1 MVLNL
6 GDISSI
12 PVSLDRIQQNI
23 INTTEQ
29 MFSGRVSLWV
39 SSTAFN
45 SSQVELSPISELAT
59 TSECIPIMLD
69 VIKKGRIIS
78 RQTSSDNSDL
88 SDLYSIAAPITNS
101 GRVIGALCV
110 DRNHVPF
117 SRSER
122 KVFKALVLQ
131 TGITLA
137 VAWKMI
143 ANERSIELLE
153 LVRSVS
159 QQIINV
165 YDIDELSSRV
175 TNLIL
180 DTFHYY
186 YVAVLTVDPDSDRLQ
201 FRHSAVRQA
210 IGSDNNSSI
219 SWDIS
224 INLGDGIIGRVALM
238 GKEILENDVAISKYY
253 RHFEVLPETKAEFA
267 LPFVI
272 GDRTIGVIDVQSD
285 KVNAF
290 GEVDIMV
297 LRALADSIALAIN
310 NAQLYSD
317 VNRRAGHLI
326 TVGDISKAIAS
337 ILDFDHLLN
346 DIVSLIHIRF
356 SIPRVNLFTVH
367 PGRGK
372 IYFRAGAGQL
382 PNGELLVPFEFFYDI
397 DDLSFPVSW
406 SVLNRHSVTVK
417 NYREDPRFTTTPS
430 PAGAILS
437 EHVIPLMFGGE
448 VLGIL
453 DLQSHQVDDFKHDII
468 FLIETLADY
477 ISVAIRNANL
487 YSSEQWRRQVSESV
501 GEVAG
506 LLSADIELEKVL
518 ERILE
523 ELQKTLPFDVS
534 AIWLLDDF
542 ETETGLGQ
550 YTSPLRLA
558 AIYPETEDLL
568 QLMQINDLPGSLSP
582 WIVEAL
588 DSKTPLIRSASSPY
602 EPIGAFLNYPTEY
615 SAIAAQL
622 RAGNQT
628 LGLLVLTHRAPGRYG
643 SESRTM
649 TATFANYSA
658 VAIKNTKLYEAA
670 HDQAW
675 VATVLLQVTEATQ
688 SITTVKELIET
699 VVRIIPRLVGLK
711 SCVLFIR
718 DDITETFSSVSQ
730 SGLDEIQVKDYE
742 SWLISFGEVR
752 AFDQIMEEK
761 IPIII
766 DHSTIPVDIARNRFS
781 SLDFDRNLF
790 GLFPMVAQNNVRG
803 AILINFDTGDNVIT
817 PISAGLFEEKFTILQ
832 GIANQTAVAL
842 DNIQLL
848 QSQEEE
854 TYISVAL
861 LQVAQAIVSLNN
873 LDEILSTIVRITPL
887 LVGVKRCV
895 IFICDEE
902 KQEFHLSQHYGV
914 SKQELSDLR
923 NNIQFSDHFLLQ
935 SIRLAD
941 APVFRHLAGDNEPPH
956 LWEQY
961 TADDIFLFHTEAD
974 MPEGRSDADRELLKF
989 KGRLLYGIPLAIK
1002 GEVLGIM
1009 IVEEADNPRGTPT
1022 YNIRQRRLEIVTGI
1036 TQQAA
1041 LAIHNDRLQRELV
1054 GRERL
1059 EREMQLAREIQTTFL
1074 PDIIPDIPGWD
1085 LDVHWRPARQ
1095 VGGDFYDLINFG
1107 DGRIGF
1113 IIADVADKGMPAALF
1128 MTLVRTLI
1136 RAAAKDDQ
1144 SPANILMQV
1153 NNLLVPDAKQGM
1165 FVTVLIAVFAP
1176 DDGTL
1181 IYANAGH
1188 NPGII
1193 HRTQNGSFQDLPPTG
1208 MALGVVEETIISERC
1223 VSINPGDQVI
1233 FYTDGITEAFSI
1245 TDEMFGIDRLKATI
1259 LTCSEIPANELLRN
1273 IEYALSSFING
1284 APQSDDITVAALIK
1298 KFC

>member
-6 GDISSI
+6 GDLSSI

-29 MFSGRVSLWV
+29 MFSGRVSLWL
-39 SSTAFN
+39 SNTAFN
-45 SSQVELSPISELAT
+45 SSQVEHFPISELASA
-59 TSECIPIMLD
+59 SECTPIMLD

-78 RQTSSDNSDL
+78 RQTSSDNCDL

-101 GRVIGALCV
+101 SRVIGVLSV
-110 DRNHVPF
+110 DRKHTPF
-117 SRSER
+117 SRSE
-122 KVFKALVLQ
+122 KKAFKALVLQ

-137 VAWKMI
+137 VAWKLL

-175 TNLIL
+175 INLIL

-186 YVAVLTVDPDSDRLQ
+186 YVAVFTVDPDSDRLQ
-201 FRHSAVRQA
+201 FRHSAVRQD

-224 INLGDGIIGRVALM
+224 INRGEGIIGRVALL
-238 GKEILENDVAISKYY
+238 GQEILENDVAISKYY

-272 GDRTIGVIDVQSD
+272 GDRTIGVLDVQSD
-285 KVNAF
+285 KADAF
-290 GEVDIMV
+290 GEVDVMV

-310 NAQLYSD
+310 NAHLYSD
-317 VNRRAGHLI
+317 VNRRAGHLA

-372 IYFRAGAGQL
+372 IFYRAGAGQL
-382 PNGELLVPFEFFYDI
+382 PNGELLVPFEFSYDI
-397 DDLSFPVSW
+397 NDPSTPVSW
-406 SVLNRHSVTVK
+406 SVLNRQSTTV
-417 NYREDPRFTTTPS
+417 NNFREDSRFTTTPGS
-430 PAGAILS
+430 SEAILS

-448 VLGIL
+448 VLGVL
-453 DLQSHQVDDFKHDII
+453 DLQSHQVDDFKQDII
-468 FLIETLADY
+468 FLIEALADY
-477 ISVAIRNANL
+477 VSVALRNANL
-487 YSSEQWRRQVSESV
+487 YSSEQWRRQVSESL

-523 ELQKTLPFDVS
+523 ELQKTLPCDVS

-558 AIYPETEDLL
+558 AIYPETEDLR
-568 QLMQINDLPGSLSP
+568 QLMQLNELPGSLSP

-588 DSKTPLIRSASSPY
+588 DSKKPLIRSTTSPY
-602 EPIGAFLNYPTEY
+602 EPIGAFLNYPPEY

-628 LGLLVLTHRAPGRYG
+628 LGLLVLTHRATGRYG
-643 SESRTM
+643 SESRSM

-688 SITTVKELIET
+688 SITSIKELIET

-718 DDITETFSSVSQ
+718 DDATETFSSASQ

-742 SWLISFGEVR
+742 SWLISPGEVS
-752 AFDQIMEEK
+752 AFDQIIEEK

-766 DHSTIPVDIARNRFS
+766 DHATIPVDIARKRFP

-803 AILINFDTGDNVIT
+803 AILINFDTDDNAIT
-817 PISAGLFEEKFTILQ
+817 PISGLFEEKFTILQ

-873 LDEILSTIVRITPL
+873 LDEILSTIVRITPI

-895 IFICDEE
+895 LFICDEE
-902 KQEFHLSQHYGV
+902 KQEFQLSQHYGV
-914 SKQELSDLR
+914 SKLELSELR
-923 NNIQFSDHFLLQ
+923 NIQFSDHFLLQ

-941 APVFRHLAGDNEPPH
+941 APFFRHLGDDNETPK

-961 TADDIFLFHTEAD
+961 SSDDIFLLHTAAD
-974 MPEGRSDADRELLKF
+974 TPEGRSDADRELLKY
-989 KGRLLYGIPLAIK
+989 KGRLLYGIPLSIK
-1002 GEVLGIM
+1002 GNVLGIM
-1009 IVEEADNPRGTPT
+1009 VVEEADNPRGTPT
-1022 YNIRQRRLEIVTGI
+1022 YNIRQRRLEIITGI

-1085 LDVHWRPARQ
+1085 LDIHWRPARQ
-1095 VGGDFYDLINFG
+1095 VGGDFYDLISFG
-1107 DGRIGF
+1107 DGRIGL
-1113 IIADVADKGMPAALF
+1113 IMADVADKGMPAALF

-1144 SPANILMQV
+1144 SPANILMQA

-1165 FVTVLIAVFAP
+1165 FVTVLIAVFTP

-1193 HRTQNGSFQDLPPTG
+1193 HHTQNGSFQDLPPTG
-1208 MALGVVEETIISERC
+1208 MALGVIEGTIISEQC

-1259 LTCSEIPANELLRN
+1259 LTCNQMPANELLRN

-1284 APQSDDITVAALIK
+1284 APQSDDITVAALIRRIR
-1298 KFC
+1298 

>member
-6 GDISSI
+6 GDLSSI

-23 INTTEQ
+23 IKTTEAI
-29 MFSGRVSLWV
+29 FSGQVSLWL
-39 SSTAFN
+39 SSTAFT
-45 SSQVELSPISELAT
+45 SSQETLFPIPELAS
-59 TSECIPIMLD
+59 TSECTPIMLD
-69 VIKKGRIIS
+69 ALKKGRIIS
-78 RQTSSDNSDL
+78 RQTSSDDSDL
-88 SDLYSIAAPITNS
+88 SDLFVIAAPIMNS
-101 GRVIGALCV
+101 GKVIGVLCV
-110 DRNHVPF
+110 DRQHATF
-117 SRSER
+117 SRSEK
-122 KVFKALVLQ
+122 KVLKALVLQ
-131 TGITLA
+131 AGITLA
-137 VAWKMI
+137 VAWKLI
-143 ANERSIELLE
+143 VDQRSIELLE
-153 LVRSVS
+153 LVRSVG

-180 DTFHYY
+180 NTFQYY
-186 YVAVLTVDPDSDRLQ
+186 YVAVLTIDPDSDQLQ
-201 FRHSAVRQA
+201 FRHSAVRQE
-210 IGSDNNSSI
+210 IGTDNNSSI

-224 INLGDGIIGRVALM
+224 INRGEGIIGRVALL
-238 GKEILENDVAISKYY
+238 GQEILENDVAISKDY

-290 GEVDIMV
+290 GEVDVMV

-317 VNRRAGHLI
+317 VTRRAGHLA

-346 DIVSLIHIRF
+346 DIVSLIHIQF

-372 IYFRAGAGQL
+372 IFFRAGAGQL

-397 DDLSFPVSW
+397 NDTSFPVSW

-417 NYREDPRFTTTPS
+417 NFREDSRFTTTPS
-430 PAGAILS
+430 PSGAILS

-453 DLQSHQVDDFKHDII
+453 DLQSHQIDDFKPDII

-523 ELQKTLPFDVS
+523 ELQKTLPCDVS
-534 AIWLLDDF
+534 SIWLLDDF

-550 YTSPLRLA
+550 YTSRLRLA

-582 WIVEAL
+582 WVVEAL

-602 EPIGAFLNYPTEY
+602 EPIGAFLNYPPEY

-643 SESRTM
+643 SESRSM

-688 SITTVKELIET
+688 SITTIKELIET

-718 DDITETFSSVSQ
+718 DDVTETFSSVSQ

-742 SWLISFGEVR
+742 VMAYFSWG
-752 AFDQIMEEK
+752 
-761 IPIII
+761 
-766 DHSTIPVDIARNRFS
+766 
-781 SLDFDRNLF
+781 
-790 GLFPMVAQNNVRG
+790 
-803 AILINFDTGDNVIT
+803 
-817 PISAGLFEEKFTILQ
+817 
-832 GIANQTAVAL
+832 
-842 DNIQLL
+842 
-848 QSQEEE
+848 
-854 TYISVAL
+854 
-861 LQVAQAIVSLNN
+861 
-873 LDEILSTIVRITPL
+873 
-887 LVGVKRCV
+887 
-895 IFICDEE
+895 
-902 KQEFHLSQHYGV
+902 
-914 SKQELSDLR
+914 SKC
-923 NNIQFSDHFLLQ
+923 I
-935 SIRLAD
+935 
-941 APVFRHLAGDNEPPH
+941 
-956 LWEQY
+956 
-961 TADDIFLFHTEAD
+961 
-974 MPEGRSDADRELLKF
+974 
-989 KGRLLYGIPLAIK
+989 
-1002 GEVLGIM
+1002 
-1009 IVEEADNPRGTPT
+1009 
-1022 YNIRQRRLEIVTGI
+1022 
-1036 TQQAA
+1036 
-1041 LAIHNDRLQRELV
+1041 
-1054 GRERL
+1054 
-1059 EREMQLAREIQTTFL
+1059 
-1074 PDIIPDIPGWD
+1074 
-1085 LDVHWRPARQ
+1085 
-1095 VGGDFYDLINFG
+1095 
-1107 DGRIGF
+1107 
-1113 IIADVADKGMPAALF
+1113 
-1128 MTLVRTLI
+1128 
-1136 RAAAKDDQ
+1136 
-1144 SPANILMQV
+1144 
-1153 NNLLVPDAKQGM
+1153 
-1165 FVTVLIAVFAP
+1165 
-1176 DDGTL
+1176 
-1181 IYANAGH
+1181 
-1188 NPGII
+1188 
-1193 HRTQNGSFQDLPPTG
+1193 
-1208 MALGVVEETIISERC
+1208 
-1223 VSINPGDQVI
+1223 
-1233 FYTDGITEAFSI
+1233 
-1245 TDEMFGIDRLKATI
+1245 
-1259 LTCSEIPANELLRN
+1259 
-1273 IEYALSSFING
+1273 
-1284 APQSDDITVAALIK
+1284 
-1298 KFC
+1298 

>member
-1 MVLNL
+1 MVINL
-6 GDISSI
+6 GDLSSNH
-12 PVSLDRIQQNI
+12 VSLDRIQQNI
-23 INTTEQ
+23 IKTTEAI
-29 MFSGRVSLWV
+29 FSGRVSLWL
-39 SSTAFN
+39 SSNAFN
-45 SSQVELSPISELAT
+45 SSLVSLFPIPDLAS
-59 TSECIPIMLD
+59 TSECTPIMLD
-69 VIKKGRIIS
+69 VMKKEQVIS
-78 RQTSSDNSDL
+78 RQKRSDGSNL
-88 SDLYSIAAPITNS
+88 SDLYSIAAPIMNS
-101 GRVIGALCV
+101 GKIIGVLCV
-110 DRNHVPF
+110 DRQHAPF
-117 SRSER
+117 TRSEK
-122 KVFKALVLQ
+122 KVFNALVLQ

-137 VAWKMI
+137 VAWKLI
-143 ANERSIELLE
+143 VDQRSIELLE
-153 LVRSVS
+153 LVRSVG

-180 DTFHYY
+180 DTFQYY
-186 YVAVLTVDPDSDRLQ
+186 YVAVLTIDPDSDRLQ
-201 FRHSAVRQA
+201 FRHSAVRQD
-210 IGSDNNSSI
+210 IRSDDDSSI
-219 SWDIS
+219 SWNVC
-224 INLGDGIIGRVALM
+224 INRGEGIIGRVALL
-238 GKEILENDVAISKYY
+238 GQEILENDVAISEYY
-253 RHFEVLPETKAEFA
+253 RHTEALPETKAEFA

-272 GDRTIGVIDVQSD
+272 GDRTIGVLDVQSD
-285 KVNAF
+285 KANAF
-290 GEVDIMV
+290 GEVDVMV

-310 NAQLYSD
+310 NAHLYSD
-317 VNRRAGHLI
+317 VNRRAGYLATI
-326 TVGDISKAIAS
+326 GDISKAIAS

-367 PGRGK
+367 SGRGK
-372 IYFRAGAGQL
+372 IFFRAGAGQL
-382 PNGELLVPFEFFYDI
+382 PNGEILVPFEFSYDI
-397 DDLSFPVSW
+397 NNPSTPVSW
-406 SVLNRHSVTVK
+406 SVLNRQSITV
-417 NYREDPRFTTTPS
+417 NNFREDARFRTTPGPS
-430 PAGAILS
+430 EAILS

-448 VLGIL
+448 VLGVL
-453 DLQSHQVDDFKHDII
+453 DLQSHQVDDFEQDILY
-468 FLIETLADY
+468 LIEALADY
-477 ISVAIRNANL
+477 VSVAIRNANL

-523 ELQKTLPFDVS
+523 ELQKSLPCDVS

-558 AIYPETEDLL
+558 AIYPETEGLRH
-568 QLMQINDLPGSLSP
+568 LMQLNDLPGSLSP
-582 WIVEAL
+582 WMVEAL
-588 DSKTPLIRSASSPY
+588 DSKTPLIRSTSSPY
-602 EPIGAFLNYPTEY
+602 EPIGAFLNFPPEY

-622 RAGNQT
+622 RAGKQT

-688 SITTVKELIET
+688 SIASVKELIET
-699 VVRIIPRLVGLK
+699 IVRIIPKLVGLK

-718 DDITETFSSVSQ
+718 DDVTESFSSASQ
-730 SGLDEIQVKDYE
+730 SGLDEIQVKDYK
-742 SWLISFGEVR
+742 SWLISPGEVS

-766 DHSTIPVDIARNRFS
+766 DRTTIPVNIARNRFP

-803 AILINFDTGDNVIT
+803 AILINFDTDENAIT
-817 PISAGLFEEKFTILQ
+817 PMSGLFEEKFTILQ

-842 DNIQLL
+842 DNILLL

-873 LDEILSTIVRITPL
+873 LDEILSTIVRITPI

-895 IFICDEE
+895 LYICDEE
-902 KQEFHLSQHYGV
+902 KQEYQLSQHYGV
-914 SKQELSDLR
+914 SKQELSELR

-935 SIRLAD
+935 SIRVAD
-941 APVFRHLAGDNEPPH
+941 APFFRHLGDNNETPKS
-956 LWEQY
+956 WEHY
-961 TADDIFLFHTEAD
+961 SSDDICLIHTAAD
-974 MPEGRSDADRELLKF
+974 PSEGRSATDRELLQHR
-989 KGRLLYGIPLAIK
+989 GRLLYGIPLSIK
-1002 GEVLGIM
+1002 GTVFGIM
-1009 IVEEADNPRGTPT
+1009 VVEEADNPRGTPT
-1022 YNIRQRRLEIVTGI
+1022 YNIRQRRLEIITGI
-1036 TQQAA
+1036 SQQAA

-1074 PDIIPDIPGWD
+1074 PEIIPDIPGWD
-1085 LDVHWRPARQ
+1085 LDIHWRPARQ
-1095 VGGDFYDLINFG
+1095 VGGDFYDLINFE
-1107 DGRIGF
+1107 DGRIGLVM
-1113 IIADVADKGMPAALF
+1113 ADVADKGMPAALF

-1144 SPANILMQV
+1144 SPANILMQA

-1165 FVTVLIAVFAP
+1165 FVTVLIAVFTP

-1193 HRTQNGSFQDLPPTG
+1193 HNTTKWKFPGFTSYWNGS
-1208 MALGVVEETIISERC
+1208 RC
-1223 VSINPGDQVI
+1223 
-1233 FYTDGITEAFSI
+1233 Y
-1245 TDEMFGIDRLKATI
+1245 
-1259 LTCSEIPANELLRN
+1259 
-1273 IEYALSSFING
+1273 
-1284 APQSDDITVAALIK
+1284 
-1298 KFC
+1298 